1 MNPIVSFDTNLT
13 KYIQSW
19 PTWLQP
25 GMNFVTFLGEPVV
38 IVLVAAFAAGVAWR
52 QHQYRVAQGF
62 IVAVAAC
69 GLNGAVKYF
78 VHRTRPDTIYV
89 THMRFKSYSFPSGH
103 AFGSLLL
110 YGLLAYLAFK
120 HLPSPWNLVAVAA
133 AGILIFAIGISRV
146 YLGAHFPTD
155 VIAGWI
161 LAGIA
166 LWLIIKYFF

>member
-1 MNPIVSFDTNLT
+1 
-13 KYIQSW
+13 
-19 PTWLQP
+19 
-25 GMNFVTFLGEPVV
+25 
-38 IVLVAAFAAGVAWR
+38 
-52 QHQYRVAQGF
+52 
-62 IVAVAAC
+62 
-69 GLNGAVKYF
+69 
-78 VHRTRPDTIYV
+78 
-89 THMRFKSYSFPSGH
+89 
-103 AFGSLLL
+103 LLL

-120 HLPSPWNLVAVAA
+120 HLPSPWNLVAVGA